1 MKILNS
7 TLHGIID
14 YLVVIFLIVAPS
26 LFSLSETGTQYCYI
40 LAGVHLGLTIL
51 TNFKYGI
58 IKVIPFK
65 IHGIIEY
72 IVGAALIVSPFILN
86 YDGVDKTFYIG
97 FGIAVLV
104 TALIT
109 NYKS

>member
-7 TLHGIID
+7 SIHGIVD
-14 YLVVIFLIVAPS
+14 YLVVIFLVLSPS
-26 LFSLSETGTQYCYI
+26 IFALSETGAQYCYI

-58 IKVIPFK
+58 IKVIPFPV
-65 IHGIIEY
+65 HGIIEY
-72 IVGAALIVSPFILN
+72 IVGAALIISPFILN

-104 TALIT
+104 TALVT

>member
-7 TLHGIID
+7 SIHGIID
-14 YLVVIFLIVAPS
+14 YLVVIFLLASPS
-26 LFSLSETGTQYCYI
+26 LFNLSEDIALYTYI
-40 LAGVHLGLTIL
+40 LAGVHFGLTIL

-65 IHGIIEY
+65 VHGIIEY
-72 IVGAALIVSPFILN
+72 VVGAALIAAAFILN
-86 YDGVDKTFYIG
+86 LEGVDKTFTIG
-97 FGIAVLV
+97 FGVAVLV